1 MKDFFFTKEKNKL
14 IDNSILKKSKDF
26 LVNENKFL
34 NNLIDTS
41 ENNDNIELENNK
53 LKRKYNTDFRKKLI
67 NKLEYIKD
75 KTFLLKIY
83 NIIINDIGNNFS
95 SNING
100 IFINMNIIS
109 NNCIDNLINLLDEIN
124 KINVLLNNND
134 STNLNIY
141 KLDDAEVLSELGHK
155 LSNQEKNIIK
165 RIKK

>member
-1 MKDFFFTKEKNKL
+1 
-14 IDNSILKKSKDF
+14 
-26 LVNENKFL
+26 
-34 NNLIDTS
+34 
-41 ENNDNIELENNK
+41 
-53 LKRKYNTDFRKKLI
+53 
-67 NKLEYIKD
+67 
-75 KTFLLKIY
+75 
-83 NIIINDIGNNFS
+83 
-95 SNING
+95 
-100 IFINMNIIS
+100 MNIIS

>member
-1 MKDFFFTKEKNKL
+1 MKDFFFTKKNNS
-14 IDNSILKKSKDF
+14 NSIINKSKE
-26 LVNENKFL
+26 LLTSV
-34 NNLIDTS
+34 NNLI
-41 ENNDNIELENNK
+41 EPNNNIDNIEISDTSYNIIS
-53 LKRKYNTDFRKKLI
+53 KRKYNTDFRKKII

-83 NIIINDIGNNFS
+83 SIIISDIGNNFS

-100 IFINMNIIS
+100 IFINMNIVS
-109 NNCIDNLINLLDEIN
+109 NTCIDNLINLIDDIN
-124 KINVLLNNND
+124 KTYILYNNNEL
-134 STNLNIY
+134 TNLNIY